1 MQLYSFLLCCS
12 RSPSDPNHVVYVKLM
27 TSENEKSHGSLI
39 LRIGAIFFGLGTLI
53 YAGLEFL
60 TFFEVW
66 SSDCLLSSTTQ
77 SNLKQYEVVHT
88 TTYLAIREYF
98 FACSSSVLKLIFS
111 VFSLKA
117 LINCLLQKSL
127 VQTFLLKKIWAR

>member
-66 SSDCLLSSTTQ
+66 SSDCLLLSSTTQ
-77 SNLKQYEVVHT
+77 SNLRHYEVVHT
-88 TTYLAIREYF
+88 TTYLAIVEYF
-98 FACSSSVLKLIFS
+98 FACSSSVLKLFFY

-117 LINCLLQKSL
+117 LINCLLQKL
-127 VQTFLLKKIWAR
+127 VQFLL

>member
-1 MQLYSFLLCCS
+1 MQNQNIKVQQHYRYRYITWLELRIFNAWPISILFPLCLHT

-60 TFFEVW
+60 TFFEVGLNYRF
-66 SSDCLLSSTTQ
+66 S
-77 SNLKQYEVVHT
+77 KKFPKK
-88 TTYLAIREYF
+88 F
-98 FACSSSVLKLIFS
+98 FE
-111 VFSLKA
+111 
-117 LINCLLQKSL
+117 Q
-127 VQTFLLKKIWAR
+127 